1 MTNTPKWLFLRSM
14 KTAEIRSICD
24 NDKRLY
30 EAVADR
36 FKRKLISL
44 PQAVVMLKSV
54 VSDREY
60 FEQVGIN
67 DFLRTV
73 AKS

>member
-1 MTNTPKWLFLRSM
+1 M

-24 NDKRLY
+24 DDKRLY

-36 FKRKLISL
+36 FKRKLVSL

>member
-1 MTNTPKWLFLRSM
+1 M
-14 KTAEIRSICD
+14 KTAEIRPICD
-24 NDKRLY
+24 DDKRLY

-36 FKRKLISL
+36 FKRKLVSL

>member
-1 MTNTPKWLFLRSM
+1 M
-14 KTAEIRSICD
+14 KATEIRQICED
-24 NDKRLY
+24 DKRLY

-36 FKRKLISL
+36 FKRKLVSL

>member
-1 MTNTPKWLFLRSM
+1 M

-24 NDKRLY
+24 DDKRLY
-30 EAVADR
+30 AAVADR
-36 FKRKLISL
+36 FKRKLVSL